1 MKILGDYSFYWGVLL
16 GGEAP
21 QGIKM
26 GVYKTRAYFWV
37 GGEIKK

>member
-21 QGIKM
+21 QVKKWGI
-26 GVYKTRAYFWV
+26 YKPKA
-37 GGEIKK
+37 